1 MIKIIDY
8 KAVDMTKEESDYH
21 DALVKEFTY
30 GEYQGKNQFHDI
42 FDVDNDGCI
51 NFIKPP
57 LKKEI
62 GWAVIVFLQN
72 LMLNQ
77 RIRRMERK
85 IEEFLNDNKRLND

>member
-51 NFIKPP
+51 SFIRPS
-57 LKKEI
+57 LKKEV

-85 IEEFLNDNKRLND
+85 IEEFLNDNKRLDD